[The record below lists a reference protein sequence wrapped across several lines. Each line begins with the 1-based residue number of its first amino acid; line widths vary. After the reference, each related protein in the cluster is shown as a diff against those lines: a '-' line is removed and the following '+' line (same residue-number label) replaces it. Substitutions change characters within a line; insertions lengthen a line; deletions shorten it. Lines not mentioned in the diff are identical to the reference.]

1 MLTGFILG
9 SLSILWPWKEAIYL
23 TLANGHLLL
32 KDGEPKVER
41 YMPMLPQAIT
51 TEVIIAVL
59 LMLIGVVTIWA
70 IELSAKVKQEKP
82 KTNA

>member
-23 TLANGHLLL
+23 SLANGDLLL

-41 YMPMLPQAIT
+41 YMPMLPEAIT
-51 TEVIIAVL
+51 AEVAIAAL
-59 LMLIGVVTIWA
+59 LMLIGVATIWL
-70 IELSAKVKQEKP
+70 LSCLP
-82 KTNA
+82 K